1 MLPLSWQ
8 ALLQA
13 VKRTSKRLSA
23 KEGMNATSILLI
35 QICYSATV
43 FADTSFSNKY
53 TTSNVFPVWNFKL
66 KKTVLISFPCVC
78 LCTSLARHSNPDT
91 HTLQESYS

>member
-13 VKRTSKRLSA
+13 AKRTSKRLSA
-23 KEGMNATSILLI
+23 REGMNATSILLI

-53 TTSNVFPVWNFKL
+53 TTSNVFRVWNFTL
-66 KKTVLISFPCVC
+66 KKDGADFVPLC
-78 LCTSLARHSNPDT
+78 LSLHQSCTSLQS
-91 HTLQESYS
+91 